1 MSTWSGPCHRILDH
15 APFRTATVSQ
25 PPSSV
30 SAVPPTGAQL
40 TPAMRQ
46 YFEAKR
52 QYRHA
57 LVFFRMGDFY
67 EMFYEDALVASRAL
81 DLTLTSR
88 SKDSAGTPVPMCG
101 LPFHAADGYLAR
113 LVKKGYSVAI
123 CEQIEDPKKAKGVVK
138 RDVVRVV
145 SPGTLT
151 DSAYLEAREPAF
163 LMSIV
168 ATRPAA
174 GQTAQYGVALVDLS
188 TGEFDVAEY
197 SGPDGLA
204 SLRAEIAVLRPR
216 EIVVASGADARA
228 LLPEIDLQAV
238 PVTEIDGW
246 HFELESARQTLIDQ
260 LRVGGL
266 EGFGLERRQAA
277 VCAGGALVRYL
288 RDTQKADLAHVRSV
302 RLRQV
307 ADGLLIDPT
316 TLKHLEV
323 VESMAGGRAGSL
335 LDEVDRTVTPMGGRL
350 LRGWLLRPLTALEP
364 IRDRLD
370 AVEELAVKTTERGK
384 LRETLK
390 SILDLERLISRIAL
404 STASPRDLVAL
415 GRSLAAVPRLAL
427 MLTECQAPLVRS
439 LAGELDDLSDVRQW
453 VEAAIMDEPPAL
465 ARDGG
470 FVRDGFDAVIDEL
483 RTISRSGK
491 QVIAEMEEGERARTG
506 ISSLKVRFNRVFGY
520 YIEISKS
527 NLHNVPADYIRK
539 QTIAGGERYITPALK
554 EYEEKVL
561 GADERIVTR
570 ELEIFEALRQRVAGE
585 APRVLDTA
593 RAVAG
598 LDVLAGLAETATVC
612 NYTKPHVHDG
622 DEMAALDVRH
632 PVVERLAAG
641 AFVPNDITLNGTTHQ
656 LVILTGPN
664 MGGKSTYLRQV
675 ALLCLMAQTGSFVP
689 AREAKLA
696 LIDRL
701 YARVGASDNIA
712 RGQSTFMVEMQETS
726 HILSGATS
734 KSLVVLDEIG
744 RGTATFDGLSIA
756 WAVAEFMATNERA
769 RPKTLFATHYHEL
782 TDLADAIPGVVNAH
796 VTAREW
802 KDDIIFLHK
811 ILPGRSDRSYGIQVA
826 RLAGLPATVIA
837 RARDILASLEH
848 DELARGGKPSLSG
861 VPVVPQQQ
869 LGLFQAASP
878 ADEKLRERIR
888 EVDINRTT
896 PIDALQI
903 LQELKRSLDD

>member
-1 MSTWSGPCHRILDH
+1 
-15 APFRTATVSQ
+15 
-25 PPSSV
+25 
-30 SAVPPTGAQL
+30 
-40 TPAMRQ
+40 MRQ

-101 LPFHAADGYLAR
+101 FPYHAADGYLAR

-123 CEQIEDPKKAKGVVK
+123 CEQIEDPKKAKGLVK

-163 LMSIV
+163 LMAIV
-168 ATRPAA
+168 ATRAAA
-174 GQTAQYGVALVDLS
+174 GQQAEYGVALVDLS

-197 SGPDGLA
+197 SGVEGLA
-204 SLRAEIAVLRPR
+204 SLRAEVAVLRPR
-216 EIVVASGADARA
+216 EIVVASAADARA
-228 LLPEIDLQAV
+228 LLPEIAQQAV

-246 HFELESARQTLIDQ
+246 HFELESARQTLLDQ
-260 LRVGGL
+260 LRVSGL

-277 VCAGGALVRYL
+277 VCAAGALVRYL

-316 TLKHLEV
+316 TLKHLEI
-323 VESMAGGRAGSL
+323 VESMTGGRAGTL
-335 LDEVDRTVTPMGGRL
+335 LDEIDRTVTPMGGRL
-350 LRGWLLRPLTALEP
+350 LRAWLLRPLTSLEA

-370 AVEELAVKTTERGK
+370 AVEELAVRTTDRGK

-390 SILDLERLISRIAL
+390 SILDLERLIARIAL

-439 LAGELDDLSDVRQW
+439 LIGELDDLSDVRQW

-465 ARDGG
+465 SREGG
-470 FVRDGFDAVIDEL
+470 FVRDGFDPTLDEL

-491 QVIAEMEEGERARTG
+491 QVIAEMEQGERARTG

-527 NLHNVPADYIRK
+527 NLHAVPADYIRK

-561 GADERIVTR
+561 GADERIMTR
-570 ELEIFEALRQRVAGE
+570 ELEIFETLRQRVAAE

-593 RAVAG
+593 RAVAA
-598 LDVLAGLAETATVC
+598 LDVLAGLAETATVG

-622 DEMAALDVRH
+622 DEMVAVDVRH

-782 TDLADAIPGVVNAH
+782 TDLAEAIPGGVNAH

-826 RLAGLPATVIA
+826 RLAGLPASVIA

-903 LQELKRSLDD
+903 LQDLKQSLDD

>member
-1 MSTWSGPCHRILDH
+1 
-15 APFRTATVSQ
+15 
-25 PPSSV
+25 
-30 SAVPPTGAQL
+30 
-40 TPAMRQ
+40 MRQ

-57 LVFFRMGDFY
+57 LLFFRMGDFY

-88 SKDSAGTPVPMCG
+88 SKDSSGAAVPMCG
-101 LPFHAADGYLAR
+101 VPFHSADGYIAR
-113 LVKKGYSVAI
+113 LVKKGYRVAI

-151 DSAYLEAREPAF
+151 DAAYLDAREPAF
-163 LMSIV
+163 LMAILAG
-168 ATRPAA
+168 ATAA
-174 GQTAQYGVALVDLS
+174 TTALYGVALVDIS

-197 SGPDGLA
+197 AGAEGLA
-204 SLRAEIAVLRPR
+204 ALREEIAVLRPR
-216 EIVVASGADARA
+216 EIVVAAGHDVST
-228 LLPEIDLQAV
+228 LIPEIAQIGA

-260 LRVGGL
+260 LRVSSL

-277 VCAGGALVRYL
+277 VCAAGALVRHL
-288 RDTQKADLAHVRSV
+288 RDTQKAELAHVRTV
-302 RLRQV
+302 RLRQL
-307 ADGLLIDPT
+307 ADGMLIDPT

-323 VESMAGGRAGSL
+323 VESTAGSRAGSL
-335 LDEVDRTVTPMGGRL
+335 LDEIDRTVTPMGCRL
-350 LRGWLLRPLTALEP
+350 LRTWLLRPLTALEA

-370 AVEELAVKTTERGK
+370 AVEELAVRTTDRGK
-384 LRETLK
+384 VRDTLK
-390 SILDLERLISRIAL
+390 SIQDLERLIARIAL
-404 STASPRDLVAL
+404 STAGPRDLVAL
-415 GRSLAAVPRLAL
+415 SRSLAAVPRLRL
-427 MLTECQAPLVRS
+427 LLTDCQAPLARS
-439 LAGELDDLSDVRQW
+439 LAGELDELGDVREW
-453 VEAAIMDEPPAL
+453 IDRAIVDEPPAL
-465 ARDGG
+465 AREGG
-470 FVRDGFDAVIDEL
+470 FVRDGFDTEVDGL
-483 RTISRSGK
+483 RHISRSGK
-491 QVIAEMEEGERARTG
+491 QVIAEMESGQRTRTG
-506 ISSLKVRFNRVFGY
+506 IASLKVRFNRVFGY
-520 YIEISKS
+520 YIEVSKS
-527 NLHNVPADYIRK
+527 NLHAVPQDYIRK
-539 QTIAGGERYITPALK
+539 QTIAGGERFITPALK

-570 ELEIFEALRQRVAGE
+570 ELEIFEALRQRVAAE

-598 LDVLAGLAETATVC
+598 LDVLSGLAETAAVC

-622 DEMAALDVRH
+622 DEVAATDVRH
-632 PVVERLAAG
+632 PVVERLAG
-641 AFVPNDITLNGTTHQ
+641 GTFVPNDIRLNGSTHQ

-675 ALLCLMAQTGSFVP
+675 ALLCVLAQTGSFVP
-689 AREAKLA
+689 ARDAKIG

-726 HILSGATS
+726 HILNGATS

-756 WAVAEFMATNERA
+756 WAVAEYIATNPRS

-782 TDLADAIPGVVNAH
+782 TDLADALGGVVNFH
-796 VTAREW
+796 VAAREW

-826 RLAGLPATVIA
+826 RLAGLPASVIA
-837 RARDILASLEH
+837 RAKDILASLER
-848 DELARGGKPSLSG
+848 DELTRGGKPSLSG
-861 VPVVPQQQ
+861 APSAAQQQ
-869 LGLFQAASP
+869 LGLFQAVSP
-878 ADEKLRERIR
+878 ADEKLKERIR
-888 EVDINRTT
+888 EIDINRTT
-896 PIDALQI
+896 PLDALR
-903 LQELKRSLDD
+903 LLEDLKKELDG

>member
-1 MSTWSGPCHRILDH
+1 M
-15 APFRTATVSQ
+15 SQ
-25 PPSSV
+25 PPSLV

-52 QYRHA
+52 QYRQA

-101 LPFHAADGYLAR
+101 FPFHAADGYLAQ

-123 CEQIEDPKKAKGVVK
+123 CEQIEDPRKAKGVVK

-163 LMSIV
+163 LMAIV
-168 ATRPAA
+168 GTSAAAGRPAD
-174 GQTAQYGVALVDLS
+174 YGVALVDLS

-197 SGPDGLA
+197 SGPEGVV

-216 EIVVASGADARA
+216 EIVVASAADARA
-228 LLPEIDLQAV
+228 LLPEIDQQAV

-246 HFELESARQTLIDQ
+246 HFEFESARQTLIDQ
-260 LRVGGL
+260 LRVSGL

-288 RDTQKADLAHVRSV
+288 RDTQKADLAHVRTV

-323 VESMAGGRAGSL
+323 VESMAGGRAGTL
-335 LDEVDRTVTPMGGRL
+335 LDEIDRTVTPMGGRL

-370 AVEELAVKTTERGK
+370 AVEELAAKTTERGK

-390 SILDLERLISRIAL
+390 SILDMERLISRIAL

-427 MLTECQAPLVRS
+427 MLTECQAPLVCS
-439 LAGELDDLSDVRQW
+439 LVGELDDLSDVRQW

-465 ARDGG
+465 VREGG
-470 FVRDGFDAVIDEL
+470 FVRDGFAQDVDEL

-506 ISSLKVRFNRVFGY
+506 ITSLKVRFNRVFGY

-527 NLHNVPADYIRK
+527 NLHAVPNDYIRK

-570 ELEIFEALRQRVAGE
+570 ELEIFETLRQRVAAE

-622 DEMAALDVRH
+622 DEMMAVDVRH

-641 AFVPNDITLNGTTHQ
+641 AFVPNDIQLNGTTHQ

-712 RGQSTFMVEMQETS
+712 RGQSTFMVEMQETA

-826 RLAGLPATVIA
+826 RLAGLPASVTA

-861 VPVVPQQQ
+861 TPVVPQQQ
-869 LGLFQAASP
+869 LGLFQSVSP
-878 ADEKLRERIR
+878 ADEQLRERLR

-903 LQELKRSLDD
+903 LQELKKALDE